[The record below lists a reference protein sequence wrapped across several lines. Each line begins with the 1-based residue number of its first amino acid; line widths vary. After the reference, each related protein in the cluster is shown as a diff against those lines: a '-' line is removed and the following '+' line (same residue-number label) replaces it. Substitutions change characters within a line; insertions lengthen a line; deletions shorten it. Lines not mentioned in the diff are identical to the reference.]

1 MGRLN
6 SGARQMAPLLAMGF
20 LVACG
25 GDGGNAPAP
34 VAPTN
39 RAPTFTS
46 AQTVSV
52 AENSSGSFYSPVAT
66 DPDGDAVAISLA
78 ASGDAAAFSFSNG
91 ALSFVRPPN
100 FDQPTDADYDNLYTV
115 TFLAQDAKGASTSLS
130 VTVRVTNQAEGI
142 SVSRLTTGLGQ
153 DAVIAARTR
162 GAEGLITVSQDG
174 SVREFFNGSADAN
187 SAGNVFKQGE
197 TGRVLSVA
205 HFNGYGVAMLDI
217 VGLGVVVRTIILQD
231 SQLRYVIEQRIAAPS
246 TQEASGALWIGGD
259 GFLFGALGDPTGNL
273 AQDSGSGYG
282 KYYRV
287 QVDPYCGA
295 SISSYCIYAEN
306 FGDGVHAPA
315 GGGRYASRS
324 FMLDSGTGQ
333 QEEVSYFQQTARPLD
348 FGWPF
353 WEGTLSRATNPP
365 PQVNGPSLTYT
376 IGDGFFQGRGLT
388 GGVHYTGPIGALDD
402 RILLTDRA
410 GKIFSFPAGF
420 LSDTAIHS
428 GNEMENRTA
437 DFAPI
442 DGTIERP
449 IAIVRDGGQRLY
461 VLDRDGELYQVK
473 PAS

>member
-1 MGRLN
+1 MGRFN
-6 SGARQMAPLLAMGF
+6 YGARQMAPLLAMGV

-25 GDGGNAPAP
+25 GDGGNTPAP

-52 AENSSGSFYSPVAT
+52 AENSSGSFYSAAAT
-66 DPDGDAVAISLA
+66 DPDGDAVAITLA
-78 ASGDAAAFSFSNG
+78 AGGDAAAFSFSNG

-100 FDQPTDADYDNLYTV
+100 FDQPTDADYDNLYTITLV
-115 TFLAQDAKGASTSLS
+115 AQDANGASTNLT
-130 VTVRVTNQAEGI
+130 VTVRVTNHAEGI

-153 DAVIAARTR
+153 NAVIAVRTR

-187 SAGNVFKQGE
+187 SAGNVFNQGE
-197 TGRVLSVA
+197 TGRVLAVA

-231 SQLRYVIEQRIAAPS
+231 SRLSYVVEQRIAAPS
-246 TQEASGALWIGGD
+246 TQEARGALWIGGD
-259 GFLFGALGDPTGNL
+259 GFLFGALGDPSGNL
-273 AQDSGSGYG
+273 AQDSASGYG

-287 QVDPYCGA
+287 QVVPFCGA
-295 SISSYCIYAEN
+295 STLSYCIFAEN
-306 FGDGVHAPA
+306 FGDGVHSPA

-324 FMLDSGTGQ
+324 FLLDSGTGQ

-353 WEGTLSRATNPP
+353 WEGTLSRAENPP
-365 PQVNGPSLTYT
+365 PQMNGPSLTYT

-402 RILLTDRA
+402 RVLLTDRA

-437 DFAPI
+437 DFTPS

-449 IAIVRDGGQRLY
+449 IAIVRDGAQRLY
-461 VLDRDGELYQVK
+461 VLDGDGELYQVR